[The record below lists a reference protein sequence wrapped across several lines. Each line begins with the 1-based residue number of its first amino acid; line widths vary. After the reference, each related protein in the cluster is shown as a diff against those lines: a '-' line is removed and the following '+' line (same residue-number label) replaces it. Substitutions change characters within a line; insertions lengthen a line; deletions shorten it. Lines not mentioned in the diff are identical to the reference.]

1 VLASG
6 TETAI
11 QHGSGLGLWVVKWG
25 VELVG
30 GSVQFESRRPTG
42 TRVILTIPTLDRE
55 PSEPDTEAEL
65 SPNASD

>member
-1 VLASG
+1 
-6 TETAI
+6 
-11 QHGSGLGLWVVKWG
+11 VVKWG

-42 TRVILTIPTLDRE
+42 TRVILTVPTLDGE

-65 SPNASD
+65 SPNAAD